1 MQTNR
6 VKITIHLFLEKEMQ
20 DELQKT
26 VNNIAESY
34 KIKVTAKEKPVAFE
48 PFSLNHHESFI
59 QDLKSVTRMTDF
71 MLYIHNH
78 HPALF
83 ETAYQAALDGDR

>member
-1 MQTNR
+1 
-6 VKITIHLFLEKEMQ
+6 MQ

-34 KIKVTAKEKPVAFE
+34 KIKVTAKDEPIAFE
-48 PFSLNHHESFI
+48 PFDLTNSESFL
-59 QDLKSVTRMTDF
+59 QDWKSINRIMAFVSYVR
-71 MLYIHNH
+71 NH

-83 ETAYQAALDGDR
+83 EEAYEAGLKKEITYDY

>member
-1 MQTNR
+1 
-6 VKITIHLFLEKEMQ
+6 MQ

-34 KIKVTAKEKPVAFE
+34 RTKITVKQKENPKPVAFE
-48 PFSLNHHESFI
+48 PFDLNHTESFL
-59 QDLKSVTRMTDF
+59 QDWKSVNRITVFVSYVR
-71 MLYIHNH
+71 NH

-83 ETAYQAALDGDR
+83 EEAYQAALDGDR

>member
-1 MQTNR
+1 
-6 VKITIHLFLEKEMQ
+6 MQ

-34 KIKVTAKEKPVAFE
+34 KIKVTAKDDKPVAFE
-48 PFSLNHHESFI
+48 PFDLTNSESFL
-59 QDLKSVTRMTDF
+59 QDWKSINRIMAFVSYVR
-71 MLYIHNH
+71 NH

-83 ETAYQAALDGDR
+83 EEAYEAGLKNDR

>member
-1 MQTNR
+1 
-6 VKITIHLFLEKEMQ
+6 MQ
-20 DELQKT
+20 DEIKKFAKQ
-26 VNNIAESY
+26 NAESY

-48 PFSLNHHESFI
+48 PFDLTNSESFL
-59 QDLKSVTRMTDF
+59 QDWKSINRITVFVSYVR
-71 MLYIHNH
+71 NH

>member
-20 DELQKT
+20 DEIKKFAKQ
-26 VNNIAESY
+26 NAESY

-59 QDLKSVTRMTDF
+59 QDLDAVTRMAKF
-71 MLYIHNH
+71 MSYIYNH